1 MTVCDVLTGE
11 EGGGVGG
18 SGGKVIVSFCTCS
31 GTSALASWATSRGDS
46 SCPGLETGV
55 LATTSP
61 YCFIKPSSRR
71 PPPLAI
77 LTGEEVGGVGGDILS
92 PNWRTSG
99 ADCILLRFVAG
110 DGLTV
115 LP

>member
-18 SGGKVIVSFCTCS
+18 SGGKMIVLFCTCS
-31 GTSALASWATSRGDS
+31 GTSALASWATSRGDPS
-46 SCPGLETGV
+46 FPDLGTGV

-61 YCFIKPSSRR
+61 FCCIRPSSRR

-77 LTGEEVGGVGGDILS
+77 LTGEEVGGVGGDNLS
-92 PNWRTSG
+92 P
-99 ADCILLRFVAG
+99 D
-110 DGLTV
+110 
-115 LP
+115 